1 MYKADRRLIEENI
14 FKTVMTISCVTV
26 ISIFIF
32 MIAIIVA
39 KGIGGLS
46 LKTLTT
52 VPAGGYC
59 QGAGSGG
66 ILNAILGSVYLALGA
81 TFLAGLVSIPVSLF
95 VNVYLKKDSRF
106 ATLIRFSFDV
116 LWGIPSIVYGAFGF
130 MVMLFFH
137 IRASLLAGIIT
148 IALLELPIMTR
159 AADGVI
165 KMVPQELKEVSLSLG
180 ATRFETAFKVIFKQA
195 LPGILTAILIGFGRG
210 IGDAAAVLLTTGY
223 TDSLPSSLA
232 RPAATL
238 PLAIFFQLGTPFP
251 EVQQMAYTS
260 ALVLMIIIFSIS
272 VLGRILTKRFHEHIL
287 R

>member
-1 MYKADRRLIEENI
+1 MYKTDRRIVEENI
-14 FKTVMTISCVTV
+14 FKTVMIISCVAV
-26 ISIFIF
+26 ISIFLF
-32 MIAIIVA
+32 MIVTVVV
-39 KGIGGLS
+39 KGAGGLNI
-46 LKTLTT
+46 KTLTT
-52 VPAGGYC
+52 APAGGYS

-66 ILNAILGSVYLALGA
+66 ILNAILGSIYLALGA

-95 VNVYLKKDSRF
+95 INVYLRKDSRF
-106 ATLIRFSFDV
+106 ATFIRFSFDV

-130 MVMLFFH
+130 MLMLFFH
-137 IRASLLAGIIT
+137 IRASLLAGIVT

-159 AADGVI
+159 AADGVL

-180 ATRFETAFKVIFKQA
+180 ATRLETAIKVIFKQA

-223 TDSLPSSLA
+223 TDSLPTSLL

-260 ALVLMIIIFSIS
+260 ALVLMIIILSIS
-272 VLGRILTKRFHEHIL
+272 VLSRLLTKRFYKHIL
-287 R
+287 G